1 MESEFEDMVSE
12 MFLNAHK
19 KISKTLRIKEETE
32 NAYIMNKV
40 TQGQNNILKN
50 QSTAVLQ
57 VGKNGET
64 SWNVES
70 VRRMTTLYG
79 KRNNLLDELSPLP

>member
-40 TQGQNNILKN
+40 TQGQNNILK
-50 QSTAVLQ
+50 S
-57 VGKNGET
+57 
-64 SWNVES
+64 
-70 VRRMTTLYG
+70 
-79 KRNNLLDELSPLP
+79 